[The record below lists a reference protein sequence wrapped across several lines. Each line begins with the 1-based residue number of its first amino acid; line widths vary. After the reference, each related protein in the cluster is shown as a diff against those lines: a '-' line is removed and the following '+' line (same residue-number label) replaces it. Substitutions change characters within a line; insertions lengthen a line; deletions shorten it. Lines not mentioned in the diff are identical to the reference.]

1 MKIDDLIQLHNEAL
15 NRKVEENP
23 FLNQRIKARLKDK
36 KYTKFPALLKPLR
49 KYALVYGFLFIIL
62 TLINFIVINGVKK
75 DKPQPKQPVL
85 LTMNAFEPTYPGSIS
100 RAYTEVMK

>member
-23 FLNQRIKARLKDK
+23 FLNQRIKARLKDRQ
-36 KYTKFPALLKPLR
+36 YTKFPALLKPLR

-62 TLINFIVINGVKK
+62 TLINLIVISGVKK
-75 DKPQPKQPVL
+75 ESPQPKQPVL
-85 LTMNAFEPTYPGSIS
+85 LTMNAFEPNYPGSIS
-100 RAYTEVMK
+100 HAYTEVMK